1 MKTVTR
7 CPGCSTVF
15 LVRREQL
22 EAREGRVRCGA
33 CGTVFD
39 ARASLEVLEGAA
51 EVPQAAPPAAEAP
64 PSPTAIAPV
73 RTTPAE
79 ARDELFEDTQPIL
92 LDMGP
97 VPGAEALPPGSGDG
111 SAAAPEE
118 VATLVLPG
126 RVPPPRH
133 EADDEARAK
142 GKEPLF
148 AEDQGDAGTA
158 ASGASAAGDTD
169 AGAGAVAGFGLA
181 ADPGAHPEFDVA
193 PVPDAGAPSADSATG
208 AETKSDTSPAE
219 GEAAEET
226 GRGSRG
232 PAAAIVIGPPPGE
245 AAVPDFVAERRE
257 QQRVARTWA
266 LASIPVALLLAL
278 QLALHWRAELG
289 ALAPGLRGLL
299 NVLCAPFHCE
309 VGLPQHPELLTLEGT
324 NLEADASGTL
334 TLYSTLRNRARYE
347 QALPAIELTLT
358 DPRDQPVARRLLAP
372 SDYAPA
378 RREGIPPG
386 GELPVRVAIDAAA
399 IKAAGFRAEA
409 VYP

>member
-51 EVPQAAPPAAEAP
+51 EAPQAAPPAAEAP
-64 PSPTAIAPV
+64 PSPTAIAPG
-73 RTTPAE
+73 RTAPAE
-79 ARDELFEDTQPIL
+79 AREELFEDTQPIL

-97 VPGAEALPPGSGDG
+97 VPGAEALRRESGDG

-118 VATLVLPG
+118 MATLVLPG
-126 RVPPPRH
+126 RVAPPRDA
-133 EADDEARAK
+133 ADDHARAS
-142 GKEPLF
+142 GNEPLF
-148 AEDQGDAGTA
+148 AEDQGDAGPA
-158 ASGASAAGDTD
+158 ASGASAADDTD
-169 AGAGAVAGFGLA
+169 AGSVPGFGPG
-181 ADPGAHPEFDVA
+181 ADPRAHPDIDVA
-193 PVPDAGAPSADSATG
+193 LVPDAGAPSADSATG
-208 AETKSDTSPAE
+208 AETTPDTSPAD

-232 PAAAIVIGPPPGE
+232 PASAIEIGPPPSE

-299 NVLCAPFHCE
+299 NVLCGPFHCE